1 MKTFVQRGDILL
13 AVQEAMKTPDKQHH
27 VRVGPQVALAI
38 EAVLKTGDKKEM
50 VSIDPDNAPKR
61 VRTDRSDK
69 GTTRTAAKDKSSVPE
84 QPNGAVVV
92 SEGSAEAPGV

>member
-1 MKTFVQRGDILL
+1 MKTFVQRGDILT

-50 VSIDPDNAPKR
+50 VAIETGNAPKR
-61 VRTDRSDK
+61 VRADRSDK
-69 GTTRTAAKDKSSVPE
+69 GKSRADGVPE
-84 QPNGAVVV
+84 QPNGATVV
-92 SEGSAEAPGV
+92 SPGNAEAPGQ